1 MFHNWNN
8 VLFMKS
14 CLERLKYLQVI
25 LGPMQYNKLVEV
37 YEKLESTSKRLE
49 KTYFISKLLKQTKTD
64 DLGVIILLL
73 QGRVFPKWDET
84 KIGVASKL
92 IIKALKLATG
102 FNKIEEEWRKIGDL
116 GEVAEKLVNKKKQAT
131 LFSRQ
136 LTVKKVFD
144 NIQKLSH
151 LEGKGSVEQ
160 KIRFI
165 AELLT
170 SAKPNE
176 AKYIVRTILED
187 LRVGVGEGSVRDAI
201 AWAYFPP
208 IKGIFYYCKKC
219 KTFQPAIKK
228 CLECDSELDKEYDT
242 GDFRVLRIDQI
253 EQVDKAKLDNYDLI
267 IAKDK
272 EVARQAYNHLVNI
285 LQEAAD
291 KTNDFAKVAEITSTK
306 SVKGLSDVE
315 LSAGHP
321 IKVMLYP
328 KAKDIEDGFERL
340 GRPAALEF
348 KYDGFRIQVHKKGS
362 SIKLFTRRLDEVTN
376 QFPEVV
382 KYVKQHV
389 KGREF
394 ILDSE
399 AVGFNVKTTQYLP
412 FQSISQRIKRKYNI
426 KELANKFPVE
436 VNVFDI
442 LFYNGESML
451 NEEFHKRRALLA
463 KIIDPHPR
471 KMVLSRIMITDK
483 EEEAAKFYQEAL
495 DAGNE
500 GIMAKNLNAVYKP
513 GSRVGF
519 GVKIKPVMES
529 LDLVIVGAEWG
540 EGKRSGWLT
549 SFVVACRD
557 EDGNLVEIGKVGTGI
572 KELEEE
578 GVTFKQLTDLLKP
591 HVISEKGGSGK
602 STRSVKEVRIKP
614 ALVIEVHYE
623 EIQKSSKY
631 SSSFALRFPR
641 FVRLRED
648 RHVEDISSLDL
659 VKDLYI
665 GQRGRK

>member
-1 MFHNWNN
+1 
-8 VLFMKS
+8 MKS

-399 AVGFNVKTTQYLP
+399 AVGFDAKTGKYQA
-412 FQSISQRIKRKYNI
+412 FQHISQRIKRKYNI
-426 KELANKFPVE
+426 KELAEKLPVE
-436 VNVFDI
+436 LNIFDVI
-442 LFYNGESML
+442 SYNGKNMLKIDFVERRKLLKKVVESVS
-451 NEEFHKRRALLA
+451 KKIVLA
-463 KIIDPHPR
+463 KQL
-471 KMVLSRIMITDK
+471 VTDDVK
-483 EEEAAKFYQEAL
+483 KARKFYEKAL
-495 DAGNE
+495 DSGEE
-500 GIMAKNLNAVYKP
+500 GIMMKKLKAPYKP
-513 GSRVGF
+513 GARIGYGF
-519 GVKIKPVMES
+519 KVKPTMEA

-540 EGKRSGWLT
+540 TGKRANWLS
-549 SFVVACRD
+549 SFMLACRD
-557 EDGNLVEIGKVGTGI
+557 ENDELVEIGKVGTGF
-572 KELEEE
+572 KEKKEQGVSFEE
-578 GVTFKQLTDLLKP
+578 LTELLKP
-591 HVISEKGGSGK
+591 LIVSEKG
-602 STRSVKEVRIKP
+602 RVVKVKP
-614 ALVIEVHYE
+614 KIVIEVAYE
-623 EIQKSSKY
+623 EIQKSPTY
-631 SSSFALRFPR
+631 SSGYALRFPR
-641 FVRLRED
+641 LLRLRHMERGAED
-648 RHVEDISSLDL
+648 CSTLEYIEE
-659 VKDLYI
+659 LYY
-665 GQRGRK
+665 QQKK

>member
-399 AVGFNVKTTQYLP
+399 AVGFDAKTGKYQA
-412 FQSISQRIKRKYNI
+412 FQHISQRIKRKYNI
-426 KELANKFPVE
+426 KELAEKLPVE
-436 VNVFDI
+436 LNIFDVI
-442 LFYNGESML
+442 SYNGKNMLKIDFVERRKLLKKVVESVS
-451 NEEFHKRRALLA
+451 KKIVLA
-463 KIIDPHPR
+463 KQL
-471 KMVLSRIMITDK
+471 VTDDVK
-483 EEEAAKFYQEAL
+483 KARKFYEKAL
-495 DAGNE
+495 DSGEE
-500 GIMAKNLNAVYKP
+500 GIMMKKLKAPYKP
-513 GSRVGF
+513 GARIGYGF
-519 GVKIKPVMES
+519 KVKPTMEA

-540 EGKRSGWLT
+540 TGKRANWLS
-549 SFVVACRD
+549 SFMLACRD
-557 EDGNLVEIGKVGTGI
+557 ENDELVEIGKVGTGF
-572 KELEEE
+572 KEKKEQGVSFEE
-578 GVTFKQLTDLLKP
+578 LTELLKP
-591 HVISEKGGSGK
+591 LIVSEKG
-602 STRSVKEVRIKP
+602 RVVKVKP
-614 ALVIEVHYE
+614 KIVIEVAYE
-623 EIQKSSKY
+623 EIQKSPTY
-631 SSSFALRFPR
+631 SSGYALRFPR
-641 FVRLRED
+641 LLRLRHMERGAED
-648 RHVEDISSLDL
+648 CSTLEYIEE
-659 VKDLYI
+659 LYY
-665 GQRGRK
+665 QQKK